1 MLDSTTDNLAQL
13 EPEGLAAE
21 GQGWQQRK
29 SAQTR
34 IAILEAAVDC
44 LQRYGYAATT
54 TQLISQTADISRG
67 AMLHH
72 YATKLE
78 LIAAVIDYTLY
89 KRMELFLARIRTL
102 SESERVLDHA
112 GIELYW
118 ESLLTREFTAFL
130 ELSNA
135 SRSDPELRDIFLP
148 KAQRYDRV
156 ERSAVLQA
164 FPEWQEKLD
173 LFELSMDF
181 CIAGMEGILR
191 NRETW
196 DDRARRVRLRSFIS
210 HVILL
215 LRDGALSVDGTILGR
230 AAPKGKGRRKG
241 K

>member
-1 MLDSTTDNLAQL
+1 MLDSTAQNLAQL

-72 YATKLE
+72 YATKQD
-78 LIAAVIDYTLY
+78 LISAVIDYTLY
-89 KRMELFLARIRTL
+89 KRMELFLARIRRLTD
-102 SESERVLDHA
+102 SERVLDHA

-135 SRSDPELRDIFLP
+135 SRSDSELREIFLP

-156 ERSAVLQA
+156 EREAVLQA
-164 FPEWQEKLD
+164 FPEWQDKLE
-173 LFELSMDF
+173 LFELAMDF
-181 CIAGMEGILR
+181 CIAGMEGMLR

-196 DDRARRVRLRSFIS
+196 DDRTRRVRLRGFIS
-210 HVILL
+210 HVILA
-215 LRDGALSVDGTILGR
+215 LRDGAISVDGTIGAVPGKR
-230 AAPKGKGRRKG
+230 KKGK
-241 K
+241 